1 MYFQIAVNLICIF
14 PYVNV
19 MYFSIYIFVVNHIR
33 FCIYLCLLLL
43 SMTRFVCQFV
53 SLCEVSESIVVITGP
68 VFLFMSSSVQFDIS
82 SLLRNVTVTRQL
94 CDFCDQYNRNLFQA
108 ITNDLGLCYQF
119 CGVSVCLSFII
130 ALKDIKFT

>member
-94 CDFCDQYNRNLFQA
+94 CDFCD
-108 ITNDLGLCYQF
+108 
-119 CGVSVCLSFII
+119 
-130 ALKDIKFT
+130 